1 MFFPSAFLAF
11 ASDAKRWTPTGKGN
25 DGRTRQA
32 ACSKANVLEKTVKL
46 FREHLAWYISH
57 LSFSNSKDWVATAN
71 RCSFHPSQQHAR
83 LSALEHN
90 LFARRSSRVWTVG
103 LWSICSAHPRGN
115 VQVQRA
121 KRSSFR
127 GVVKLSCCA
136 LPKPTLGMHFQ
147 TKMMLPWSDD
157 SAPATG
163 RYLQHAPVFWQHPRN
178 PVAEYGQRLRTLAS
192 RNAAAPISHTP
203 NRKSP
208 CNMFPGVT
216 LPNRMPTTRP
226 LI

>member
-32 ACSKANVLEKTVKL
+32 ACSKANVLEKTLKL
-46 FREHLAWYISH
+46 FTEHLAWYISH
-57 LSFSNSKDWVATAN
+57 LSFSNSKDWVATAS

-90 LFARRSSRVWTVG
+90 LFARRSSRGVD
-103 LWSICSAHPRGN
+103 S
-115 VQVQRA
+115 RA
-121 KRSSFR
+121 LIEMLCPSTGQCPGPARQTIQFSRCCK
-127 GVVKLSCCA
+127 VKL
-136 LPKPTLGMHFQ
+136 
-147 TKMMLPWSDD
+147 
-157 SAPATG
+157 
-163 RYLQHAPVFWQHPRN
+163 
-178 PVAEYGQRLRTLAS
+178 LRTAEANSGDAFSNQNDAS
-192 RNAAAPISHTP
+192 VIWRFGAGHRQISPTCSCVLTTSPKSSGRIWPAPSNPAAAPISHTP

-216 LPNRMPTTRP
+216 LPNTPRP
-226 LI
+226 LS